1 MCAAYTVAG
10 VTCRGV
16 NGSENDACVRVDDA
30 VVRELHDDLA
40 AAEFTVARVEDLLG
54 PTAFAALSRT
64 QLIPARGAVQHDLD
78 SPLAALSALF
88 ILGLEVTNAQLDA
101 ALPSVGAAGAQALGL
116 VERRGNA
123 MTDEVRALVDLRPY
137 SAHDAMGQ
145 VDWWLAADL
154 GEEVLGD
161 QLPAN
166 HVLGV
171 GGAAK
176 TLAGFAVRDPKVRA
190 LDLGTGSGIQTLHL
204 SRHCKEIV
212 ATDISR
218 RALNFA
224 RFNFA
229 LNLLDAGQVNVRE
242 GSMFEPVAGEGFDL
256 IVSNPPFVIS
266 PPNSGLPAYE
276 YRDAA
281 MRGDAVVEQLVT
293 EIGSHL
299 NPGGVAQFLGNWEHR
314 AGTDWRDRLGDWLE
328 EAAARGNSLD
338 AWIVEREVQDPAQ
351 YAETWLID
359 GGADPRR
366 DEAGYEK
373 AYRAWLDDFASRDV
387 EQIGFG
393 YVLLRR
399 AEDSSRPQLRRIEHV
414 DTPVAGPLGGHVSR
428 VLTSIDELVNLT
440 EAEIL
445 QLHFECPADVT
456 EERYGRPGEADPAMI
471 FLRQGGGYGCSA
483 QVSTWQ
489 SAFVGACD
497 GELSAGQ
504 ICGAL
509 AHLSGLEVAQIIA
522 EVLPFIRQ
530 ALWGGFLHPV
540 GAAHKGGGK

>member
-1 MCAAYTVAG
+1 M
-10 VTCRGV
+10 
-16 NGSENDACVRVDDA
+16 NGSAKNAPLRLEDAIVG
-30 VVRELHDDLA
+30 ELRDDLA
-40 AAEFTVARVEDLLG
+40 AAEFFVAAVESLTG

-64 QLIPARGAVQHDLD
+64 QLIPARDVVQNELD
-78 SPLAALSALF
+78 NPLAALTALF
-88 ILGLEVTNAQLDA
+88 ILGMDVSNSELDA
-101 ALPSVGAAGAQALGL
+101 ALPRVGAAGAERLGL
-116 VERRGNA
+116 IERRGNA
-123 MTDEVRALVDLRPY
+123 GSDAVRAVVDLRPY
-137 SAHDAMGQ
+137 SARDAMGE
-145 VDWWLAADL
+145 VDWWLTADL
-154 GEEVLGD
+154 GEEVLGA
-161 QLPAN
+161 QLPAH

-176 TLAGFAVRDPKVRA
+176 TLAGFTVRDSVKRA
-190 LDLGTGSGIQTLHL
+190 LDLGTGSGIQALHL
-204 SRHCKEIV
+204 SRHSQEVI

-224 RFNFA
+224 RFNLA
-229 LNLLDAGQVNVRE
+229 LNRVDPDLVELRS
-242 GSMFEPVAGEGFDL
+242 GSMLDPVADERFDL

-293 EIGSHL
+293 SVGAHL
-299 NPGGVAQFLGNWEHR
+299 NPGGIAQFLGNWEHR
-314 AGTDWRDRLGDWLE
+314 AGSSWQERLSDWLE
-328 EAAARGNSLD
+328 EAAFQGSALD

-366 DEAGYEK
+366 DEAGYER
-373 AYRAWLDDFASRDV
+373 AYRAWLADFASRNV

-393 YVLLRR
+393 YILLRR
-399 AEDSSRPQLRRIEHV
+399 AADESRPQLRRIEHV
-414 DTPVAGPLGGHVSR
+414 DTPVSGPLGGHVSR
-428 VLTSIDELVNLT
+428 VLSSVDQLAALREG
-440 EAEIL
+440 EIM

-456 EERYGRPGEADPAMI
+456 EERYGRPGDADPAMI
-471 FLRQGGGYGCSA
+471 FLRQGGGYGRSA

-509 AHLSGLEVAQIIA
+509 AHLGGLEVAQIIA
-522 EVLPFIRQ
+522 EVLPFIHQ
-530 ALWGGFLHPV
+530 AVWGGFLHPA
-540 GAAHKGGGK
+540 GMTTDEAGK